1 MRRWTRRG
9 LAAILLFLAGGVPNA
24 GAQTTTTTGA
34 PGPTAV
40 TVEPGPSRLEGY
52 LPPCS
57 DLGIAVQQQ
66 LAFVLGRTN
75 TAVPLTVTYRLS
87 GSAQAGVHYEPLPG
101 SVTFAAG
108 SASVT
113 VPVVPR
119 PTPTGAIVNLT
130 LEVVGA
136 VTPQGGQPSASITFV
151 SPPPPGPVECG
162 YNFTSDPWN
171 AEQRIAVGEG
181 LHRLTLEEFS
191 PPVLAPAEGVFSL
204 VGGALPPG
212 ITLQRD
218 GSFTGAATTAG
229 TFTARIQACR
239 PVPPG
244 TCVTT
249 GLTVAVTGAGL
260 LPRTGPPGWVNGGPG
275 AAAILL
281 VSGVLGVVLL
291 RLRRFPAP
299 RSG

>member
-1 MRRWTRRG
+1 MRRWAVTVLTG
-9 LAAILLFLAGGVPNA
+9 FLLLAGPAEA
-24 GAQTTTTTGA
+24 GAQSTTTTMA
-34 PGPTAV
+34 PVSAPV
-40 TVEPGPSRLEGY
+40 TVEPGPSRRTSFV
-52 LPPCS
+52 PRCN
-57 DLGIAVQQQ
+57 DVGIILDEQ
-66 LAFVLGRTN
+66 LSFVLRRT
-75 TAVPLTVTYRLS
+75 TDATLPLTVNYRLS
-87 GSAQAGVHYEPLPG
+87 GSAQPGVHYEPLSG
-101 SVTFAAG
+101 SATFSAG

-113 VPVVPR
+113 IPVVPR
-119 PTPTGAIVNLT
+119 QTAIGAVVDLT
-130 LEVVGA
+130 LELVGTA
-136 VTPQGGQPSASITFV
+136 QPQRASITFI
-151 SPPPPGPVECG
+151 SPPPAGPVECG

-171 AEQRIAVGEG
+171 TEQRIAVGEG
-181 LHRLTLEEFS
+181 LHRLTLEEIS

-239 PVPPG
+239 PLPPG

-260 LPRTGPPGWVNGGPG
+260 LPRTGPPGWLNSVPS

-291 RLRRFPAP
+291 RRRRFPAP
-299 RSG
+299 PSG

>member
-1 MRRWTRRG
+1 MRRWAVSVTVLTG
-9 LAAILLFLAGGVPNA
+9 FLLLAGPAEA
-24 GAQTTTTTGA
+24 GAQSTTTTMA
-34 PGPTAV
+34 PVSAPV
-40 TVEPGPSRLEGY
+40 TVEPGPSRLASY

-57 DLGIAVQQQ
+57 DVGIGLEEQ
-66 LAFVLGRTN
+66 LSFVLRHT
-75 TAVPLTVTYRLS
+75 TDTTVPLTVNYRLS
-87 GSAQAGVHYEPLPG
+87 GSAQPGVHYEPLPG
-101 SVTFAAG
+101 SVTFPAG
-108 SASVT
+108 SASAT
-113 VPVVPR
+113 IPVVPR
-119 PTPTGAIVNLT
+119 QTASGAVVDLT
-130 LEVVGA
+130 LELVGTA
-136 VTPQGGQPSASITFV
+136 QPQRASITFI
-151 SPPPPGPVECG
+151 SPPPAGPVECG
-162 YNFTSDPWN
+162 YNFTTDPWN
-171 AEQRIAVGEG
+171 TEQRIAVGEA

-191 PPVLAPAEGVFSL
+191 PPVLAPADGVFSL

-229 TFTARIQACR
+229 TFNARIQACR

-244 TCVTT
+244 TCITT

-260 LPRTGPPGWVNGGPG
+260 LPRTGPPGWVNGVPG

-299 RSG
+299 PSG